1 MALACVEEPT
11 NFLFVGNPGS
21 GKSTILNS
29 LIGEP
34 VFKSGV
40 SFGGGLTFQFEEYT
54 VGRHTFMDTPGL
66 ADVQLRKQAA
76 AAITEALKKPGRFKI
91 FFVVTLEAGRVRPA
105 DKTTINLV
113 LESAPISSFAI
124 IFNKVTKPVVKE
136 FMHNPKKKDPSP
148 LAAVMAELWAGSTA
162 TPNCCYMEKMDN
174 LEDEDNA
181 LADLPAHMTE
191 FIATLPSIV
200 IESCDV
206 KDIQQEKFDEM
217 ADKFEK
223 MLSEMKGDD
232 ERLRYEMRSKET
244 QLEELQRRLDA
255 QNSRCTLM

>member
-66 ADVQLRKQAA
+66 ADVQLRKEAA
-76 AAITEALKKPGRFKI
+76 AAITAALKKPGHFKI
-91 FFVVTLEAGRVRPA
+91 FFVVTLESGRVRPA
-105 DKTTINLV
+105 DKTTIDLV
-113 LESAPISSFAI
+113 LDSAPITSFAI

-136 FMHNPKKKDPSP
+136 IMLNPSKKDPSP
-148 LAAVMAELWAGSTA
+148 LAAVMAELWAGSPA
-162 TPNCCYMEKMDN
+162 TPNCCYIEKMED

-181 LADLPAHMTE
+181 RGDMPARLIE

-200 IESCDV
+200 IESDV
-206 KDIQQEKFDEM
+206 QDIQQDKFDEM
-217 ADKFEK
+217 ANKFEK
-223 MLSEMKGDD
+223 MLSEMKGDN
-232 ERLRYEMRSKET
+232 ERLRYEMRSKEA
-244 QLEELQRRLDA
+244 QLEELKRRLEA
-255 QNSRCTLM
+255 QNARCTLM